1 MSFRAGFIGCG
12 QIAEEHLVALREVDG
27 ITPVAYCD
35 IDPARA
41 HDFLSRHG
49 GRYATEV
56 PDRIFGDD
64 GIDLVYICTH
74 HDTHADLAVRACAAG
89 KNVMMEKPLALTLEQ
104 CVRIGDAVE
113 RSGVT
118 FMTAFKLRYYPMVQR
133 VRDFLPNPMLTIAQG
148 MDRRWPD
155 DFWAQDPVKGGG
167 NVLSQ
172 GCHTMDLLYHFNQS
186 EPVSIHAEGGS
197 FTHPGA
203 AVFDTIVATV
213 RFANGRIASVAI
225 GDCGEVPY
233 VSKFSIQLLDGERT
247 VHLHNRL
254 RSAVFFDGATQHS
267 LTDEREEGMLAEN
280 QALAESLRLGTP
292 PPTGYLDGLR
302 ATTMVLKAFESITTG
317 LPQTISL

>member
-1 MSFRAGFIGCG
+1 MPIHAAFIGCG
-12 QIAEEHLVALREVDG
+12 QIAEAHLLELAMIDA

-35 IDPARA
+35 IDSSRA
-41 HDFLSRHG
+41 LDFLSRHG
-49 GRYATEV
+49 GRFATEQ
-56 PDRIFGDD
+56 PERIFSDD

-89 KNVMMEKPLALTLEQ
+89 KHVMMEKPLALTLEQ
-104 CVRIGDAVE
+104 CVSIGNAVE

-118 FMTAFKLRYYPMVQR
+118 FMTAFKLRYYPMVER
-133 VRDFLPNPMLTIAQG
+133 ARAFLPGPMITIAQG

-172 GCHTMDLLYHFNQS
+172 GCHTMDLVYYLNQS

-197 FTHPGA
+197 FTHPGSP
-203 AVFDTIVATV
+203 VFDTIVATV
-213 RFANGRIASVAI
+213 RFANGRVASVAL

-233 VSKFSIQLLDGERT
+233 VSKFSIQILDGQRS
-247 VHLHNRL
+247 VHIHNRL
-254 RSAVFFDGATQHS
+254 RSGLFFDGVDQRS
-267 LTDEREEGMLAEN
+267 ITDEREQGMLAEN
-280 QALAESLRLGTP
+280 LALAEALVNDTP

-302 ATTMVLKAFESITTG
+302 ATTMLLKAFESIRTG
-317 LPQTISL
+317 LPQPISL